1 MRWPMT
7 DHDLLLVVVAAG
19 FLLQVAGLVLLGW
32 RLGAM
37 VREAQR
43 LTGAV
48 GALVVQE
55 SERVRAIM
63 GPGR

>member
-1 MRWPMT
+1 MT
-7 DHDLLLVVVAAG
+7 DHDLLLVVVGG

-37 VREAQR
+37 VREVRR
-43 LTGAV
+43 LTRAV